1 MNLTFWG
8 VRGSIPTSGPSFVR
22 YGGNTPC
29 VEVTTDDGTIL
40 ILDAG
45 TGIRALGDRLA
56 SQKKAVTASIL
67 ITHPHW
73 DHIQG
78 FPFFKPA
85 FVPGNAIT
93 IIGPERNDITLQ
105 RIIAD
110 QMTHIYFPIEL
121 HELAATISF
130 HPVKED
136 EFMIGDVRVRTMYVN
151 HPGFTVGYRI
161 ESDGKSLV
169 YISDNE
175 AFSAEMLKKATN
187 FEPSVLSRFQS
198 AGGDCNER
206 IYDFA
211 RGADVLIHDATYT
224 PEEYFADKVT
234 WGHSHYEFTLDVARK
249 AGVRQLFLFHHEPS
263 RSDDAM
269 DDIVRRCA
277 GIMAGKGDT
286 FRCEAAREGAVFEW

>member
-1 MNLTFWG
+1 MKLTFWG
-8 VRGSIPTSGPSFVR
+8 VRGSIPTSGPLFVR

-29 VEVTTDDGTIL
+29 VEVKADDGTVI

-45 TGIRALGDRLA
+45 TGIRALGEHLA
-56 SQKKAVTASIL
+56 AEKKPVTASIL

-121 HELAATISF
+121 HELAASIAF

-136 EFMIGDVRVRTMYVN
+136 DFMIGSVRVRTMYVN

-161 ESDGKSLV
+161 ESGGKSLV

-175 AFSAEMLKKATN
+175 AFSPEMRKKATN
-187 FEPSVLSRFQS
+187 FEPAVLDRFQLTN
-198 AGGDCNER
+198 GDWNQR

-211 RGADVLIHDATYT
+211 RDVDVLIHDATYT
-224 PEEYFADKVT
+224 PEEYADKMT
-234 WGHSHYEFTLDVARK
+234 WGHSHYEFTLNVARK
-249 AGVRQLFLFHHEPS
+249 SNARHLFLFHHEPS

-269 DDIVRRCA
+269 DGIVSRCA
-277 GIMAGKGDT
+277 DLMGQHGDR
-286 FRCEAAREGAVFEW
+286 FVCEAAREGSGLEW

>member
-1 MNLTFWG
+1 MKLKFWG
-8 VRGSIPTSGPSFVR
+8 VRGSIPTSGPAYVR

-29 VEVTTDDGTIL
+29 IEVHTDDGTLL

-45 TGIRALGDRLA
+45 TGIRGLGEDLA
-56 SQKKAVTASIL
+56 AAGKSVTASIL

-93 IIGPERNDITLQ
+93 IIGPQRSDITLE

-110 QMTHIYFPIEL
+110 QMTNIYFPVQL
-121 HELAATISF
+121 HELKATIAF
-130 HPVKED
+130 HSVLED
-136 EFMIGDVRVRTMYVN
+136 DFMIGSARIRTMYMN
-151 HPGFTVGYRI
+151 HPGYTVGYRI
-161 ESDGKSLV
+161 DADGKSLV

-175 AFSAEMLKKATN
+175 VFSTEMMKQATN
-187 FEPSVLSRFQS
+187 FEPSILNLFQS
-198 AGGDCNER
+198 TNGDANKR

-211 RGADVLIHDATYT
+211 QGADVLIHDATYT
-224 PEEYFADKVT
+224 PQEYKDKVT
-234 WGHSHYEFTLDVARK
+234 WGHSHYQFALQVARK
-249 AGVRQLFLFHHEPS
+249 AAVKRLYLFHHEPS

-269 DDIVRRCA
+269 DAIVGRCA
-277 GIMAGKGDT
+277 EIMNDARDA
-286 FRCEAAREGAVFEW
+286 FICDAAREGDELTW

>member
-29 VEVTTDDGTIL
+29 VEVNADDGTIL
-40 ILDAG
+40 IFDAG
-45 TGIRALGDRLA
+45 TGIRALGEHLA
-56 SQKKAVTASIL
+56 AQKKPVTASIL

-93 IIGPERNDITLQ
+93 IVGPERSDITLQ

-110 QMTHIYFPIEL
+110 QMTYIYFPVQL
-121 HELAATISF
+121 HELKATIAF
-130 HPVKED
+130 RPVKEE
-136 EFMIGDVRVRTMYVN
+136 EFMIGDVRIRSMYVN
-151 HPGFTVGYRI
+151 HPGFTLGYRI
-161 ESDGKSLV
+161 ECRGKSLV

-175 AFSAEMLKKATN
+175 AFSLEMMTHATN
-187 FEPSVLSRFQS
+187 FEPAVLERFK
-198 AGGDCNER
+198 ATKGDCNQR
-206 IYDFA
+206 IFDFA
-211 RGADVLIHDATYT
+211 RDADVLIHDATYT
-224 PEEYFADKVT
+224 PQEYADKIT

-249 AGVRQLFLFHHEPS
+249 ANVKRLFLFHHEPS
-263 RSDDAM
+263 RSDDAV
-269 DDIVRRCA
+269 DQIVKHCA
-277 GIMAGKGDT
+277 GIIARNGDT
-286 FRCEAAREGAVFEW
+286 FVCEAAREGAGHEW

>member
-29 VEVTTDDGTIL
+29 VEVNADDGTVI

-45 TGIRALGDRLA
+45 TGIRALGEHLA
-56 SQKKAVTASIL
+56 AQKKAVTASIL

-93 IIGPERNDITLQ
+93 IVGPERSDITLQ

-110 QMTHIYFPIEL
+110 QMTYIYFPVQL
-121 HELAATISF
+121 HELKATIAF
-130 HPVKED
+130 HPVRED
-136 EFMIGDVRVRTMYVN
+136 DFMIGGVRVRTLYVN
-151 HPGFTVGYRI
+151 HPGFTVGYRL
-161 ESDGKSLV
+161 ECQGKSLV

-175 AFSAEMLKKATN
+175 EFSAEMMKIATN
-187 FEPSVLSRFQS
+187 FEPAVLDRFRS
-198 AGGDCNER
+198 SNGDGNQR

-224 PEEYFADKVT
+224 PEEYADKVT
-234 WGHSHYEFTLDVARK
+234 WGHSHYAFTLDIARRADVK
-249 AGVRQLFLFHHEPS
+249 HLFLFHHEPS
-263 RSDDAM
+263 RSDDAI
-269 DDIVRRCA
+269 DAIVSRCA
-277 GIMAGKGDT
+277 DIITRNGDT
-286 FRCEAAREGAVFEW
+286 FACEAAREGAGFEW

>member
-1 MNLTFWG
+1 MTLTFWG
-8 VRGSIPTSGPSFVR
+8 VRGSIPTSGPMFVR

-29 VEVTTDDGTIL
+29 VELTMDDGTVL

-56 SQKKAVTASIL
+56 AQNRNVKASIL

-85 FVPGNAIT
+85 FVQGNEIT

-121 HELAATISF
+121 HELAATIAF

-136 EFMIGDVRVRTMYVN
+136 EFMIGAARIRTIYVN
-151 HPGFTVGYRI
+151 HPGFTLGYRI
-161 ESDGKSLV
+161 DCEGKSLV

-175 AFSAEMLKKATN
+175 AFSPEMRLKATN
-187 FEPSVLSRFQS
+187 FETAVLDRFQ
-198 AGGDCNER
+198 AADGEWNQR

-211 RGADVLIHDATYT
+211 RNADVLIHDATYT
-224 PEEYFADKVT
+224 PEEYAEKVT
-234 WGHSHYEFTLDVARK
+234 WGHSQFEFTLNVARQSN
-249 AGVRQLFLFHHEPS
+249 VRRLFLFHHEPS
-263 RSDDAM
+263 RNDDAM
-269 DDIVRRCA
+269 DRIVQRCSA
-277 GIMAGKGDT
+277 IMAEHGDT
-286 FRCEAAREGAVFEW
+286 FVCEAAREGAEYSW